1 MSLGDSQSAIQKLL
15 LANLPEFAYALA
27 KEFQPGA
34 LDQVLVM
41 LFNKTVFYKQ
51 MSLTNA
57 LINQIRNPRLK
68 EVMEISLYMNA
79 PDDNMGEIR
88 SNSNGAAGQA
98 NDSTVFDLIVSQR
111 LEDAV
116 NAVIQNYR
124 SC

>member
-1 MSLGDSQSAIQKLL
+1 MSLGDSLSAIQKLL

-27 KEFQPGA
+27 KEFQPEA

-41 LFNKTVFYKQ
+41 LFNKTAHYKQ

-88 SNSNGAAGQA
+88 SNSNSAAG
-98 NDSTVFDLIVSQR
+98 
-111 LEDAV
+111 
-116 NAVIQNYR
+116 
-124 SC
+124 